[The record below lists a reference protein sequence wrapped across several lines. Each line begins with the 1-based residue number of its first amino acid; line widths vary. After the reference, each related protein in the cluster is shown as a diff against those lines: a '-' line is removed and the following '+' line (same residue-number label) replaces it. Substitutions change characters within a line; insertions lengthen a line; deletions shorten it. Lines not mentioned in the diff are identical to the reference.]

1 MVHVDSVEKGRVSL
15 SLKEDLDVSGDDKSE
30 TKKQGNNRDNSNND
44 SSKNRKRV
52 SFEDDFEKGL

>member
-1 MVHVDSVEKGRVSL
+1 L